1 MKMAF
6 IKMTES
12 RRPKNPANVAMEAT
26 ERALAIFLQDMLQ
39 LKCVSRALCFHL
51 EDGEAAF
58 IVGFTTL
65 TKYSILFLTLGGLFF
80 LPFGSIFGVWFLTLP
95 AFVSEPWLGMS
106 DPFLCSAN

>member
-1 MKMAF
+1 MAF

-12 RRPKNPANVAMEAT
+12 RRPKNPANVAMEAI
-26 ERALAIFLQDMLQ
+26 ERALAIFLQDMPQ
-39 LKCVSRALCFHL
+39 LKCVSRALCCHL

-80 LPFGSIFGVWFLTLP
+80 LPFGSIFGV
-95 AFVSEPWLGMS
+95 
-106 DPFLCSAN
+106 